1 MLHMVLGAVGFCFGA
16 QGSFLSRWGCP
27 RVEVPIMKD
36 IEDLFSYVNSN
47 EGDVSVSLK
56 IAPLLHQFVG
66 ELDQYNSDG
75 KTLLMCAA
83 QQSMWGVMNALLQ
96 YGANQ
101 GLRSKDGKTLEDFMD
116 TNLKTD
122 MCRRTLKQYKTKA
135 VVQKVT
141 CEGDVCWLE
150 DSVSEPSFF
159 QKSDYTLLSALQLD
173 IKRITPFDCFK
184 ENDQSSLAAYQE
196 LKIPLDL
203 DTRDQD
209 GNTPLLKAVDLG
221 FDQTVGHLLKLGANP
236 NDTCLKEARTALMI
250 ACSKGD
256 KASVKQLLMYGADK
270 GLRSNK
276 DYTAYTYL
284 SMAMNNEIISYP
296 MFKAIDQLFLCDQL
310 SLFSMLSDTKQ
321 DEACVLEA
329 CKELSGLGLDWDI
342 QDNEGK
348 TLLML
353 AVERGFGS
361 VVELLLNKDIDLSL
375 TCDNG
380 LDVFKY
386 AARVEK

>member
-1 MLHMVLGAVGFCFGA
+1 MLHMLLGAVGFCFGA
-16 QGSFLSRWGCP
+16 QGSLLSRWGCP

-83 QQSMWGVMNALLQ
+83 EKNMWGVMNVLLQ

-101 GLRSKDGKTLEDFMD
+101 DLPSKCGKTLEDFLA
-116 TNLKTD
+116 TNKTD
-122 MCRRTLKQYKTKA
+122 MCRKTLEQYKTKA

-141 CEGDVCWLE
+141 CRDGVCWLE
-150 DSVSEPSFF
+150 DSDSKPF
-159 QKSDYTLLSALQLD
+159 QNSDATLLSALQLD
-173 IKRITPFDCFK
+173 IKRISPFDCFK

-203 DTRDQD
+203 DIRDQD
-209 GNTPLLKAVDLG
+209 GNTPLLKAVALG

-250 ACSKGD
+250 ACSQGD
-256 KASVKQLLMYGADK
+256 DACVKQLLIYGADK
-270 GLRSNK
+270 GMRSDK
-276 DYTAYTYL
+276 SYTAYAYL
-284 SMAMNNEIISYP
+284 YMAMNNGLISYST
-296 MFKAIDQLFLCDQL
+296 FQVIDQLFLCDQR
-310 SLFSMLSDTKQ
+310 SLFSILKDTK
-321 DEACVLEA
+321 
-329 CKELSGLGLDWDI
+329 
-342 QDNEGK
+342 
-348 TLLML
+348 
-353 AVERGFGS
+353 
-361 VVELLLNKDIDLSL
+361 
-375 TCDNG
+375 
-380 LDVFKY
+380 
-386 AARVEK
+386 